1 MEVFRD
7 VVGFEGL
14 YQVSSPGDG
23 VIRDGWYCCPNCG
36 RKLFKVEPGALA
48 EGISVKCKGTK
59 EQKCGRVVHV
69 KIKN

>member
-1 MEVFRD
+1 M
-7 VVGFEGL
+7 GFIGNMRHELAGEG
-14 YQVSSPGDG
+14 SPGDG
-23 VIRDGWYCCPNCG
+23 MIKDGWYCCPNCG

>member
-1 MEVFRD
+1 M
-7 VVGFEGL
+7 GFIGNMRHEWAGEGI
-14 YQVSSPGDG
+14 PGDG
-23 VIRDGWYCCPNCG
+23 MIKDGWYCCPNCG

-59 EQKCGRVVHV
+59 EQKCGCVVHV

>member
-1 MEVFRD
+1 M
-7 VVGFEGL
+7 
-14 YQVSSPGDG
+14 
-23 VIRDGWYCCPNCG
+23 IKDGWYCCPNCG

>member
-1 MEVFRD
+1 M
-7 VVGFEGL
+7 GFIGNMRHEWAGKG
-14 YQVSSPGDG
+14 SPGDG
-23 VIRDGWYCCPNCG
+23 MIRDGWYCCPNCG